1 MKATTTLTG
10 ANLIAGQ
17 DSAEGRAQI
26 AGVNPVDGR
35 TLAPF
40 FHEATAREIST
51 AVKEAA
57 LAFRANR
64 RKTGNDWAELLE
76 AIAEEIENL
85 GDVLVERV
93 MTETG
98 LPEGRVRG
106 ERGRTMGQLKLFA
119 GVTREGSWVDAR
131 IETALPDR
139 APIPRPDIRS
149 MLRAIGPVA
158 VFGASNFPLA
168 FSVAGGDTA
177 SALAAGCPVVCKAH
191 PAHPGTS
198 ELVGRA
204 IAAAIARQGFHP
216 GTFSLVNGAG
226 SAVGL
231 KLVQEPGIA
240 AVGFTGS
247 LGAGRAIFDAAAA
260 RATPIPVFAEMGST
274 NPVFLMPSATANR
287 GEAIAAGLAGSVTLG
302 SGQFCTNPGL
312 VFAIDGPETE
322 AFASTLAA
330 RIEEQGAQTMLH
342 KGIAE
347 GYTAGVGKA
356 AKTNGVTTLA
366 QGAEPGA
373 GDGAADSSAQA
384 RPCILR
390 TTGSTFAAN
399 PHLHE
404 EVFGPASILVVCENA
419 DEMTRLAASL
429 DGSLTGTVHLEES
442 EVADAGNLVECLEG
456 VVGRV
461 IVNGFPTG
469 VEVSHA
475 MHHGGP
481 YPSTTAPSTTSVG
494 TRAILR
500 FARPVCFQDY
510 PEALLP
516 AELTDGN
523 PGGILR
529 MINGNRTREA
539 IATEAVA

>member
-1 MKATTTLTG
+1 MNATTTLTG
-10 ANLIAGQ
+10 ANLIAGNE
-17 DSAEGRAQI
+17 SAEGRGQI
-26 AGVNPVDGR
+26 AGVNPVDGS

-40 FHEATAREIST
+40 FHEATEAEISQ
-51 AVKEAA
+51 AVKQATAA
-57 LAFRANR
+57 FVANKSR
-64 RKTGNDWAELLE
+64 SAEDWAMLLE
-76 AIAEEIENL
+76 TIADEIEAL
-85 GDVLVERV
+85 GDTLINRV
-93 MTETG
+93 MAETG

-106 ERGRTMGQLKLFA
+106 ERGRTMGQLRLFA
-119 GVTREGSWVDAR
+119 SVTREGSWVDAR

-149 MLRAIGPVA
+149 MLRSIGPVA

-204 IAAAIARQGFHP
+204 IGAAVAGQGFHP
-216 GTFSLVNGAG
+216 GTFSLVHGAG
-226 SAVGL
+226 APVGL

-247 LGAGRAIFDAAAA
+247 LTAGRAIFDAAAA
-260 RATPIPVFAEMGST
+260 RATPVPVFAEMGST
-274 NPVFLMPSATANR
+274 NPVFLMPAAIAKR

-312 VFAIDGPETE
+312 VFAVESPATE
-322 AFASTLAA
+322 SFAVSLAA
-330 RIEEQGAQTMLH
+330 RIDALGSQTMLH
-342 KGIAE
+342 KGIAD
-347 GYTAGVGKA
+347 GFSAGLGRAAQTAGVS
-356 AKTNGVTTLA
+356 TLA
-366 QGAEPGA
+366 CGAEA
-373 GDGAADSSAQA
+373 ATGDGVADAAAQA
-384 RPCILR
+384 QPCILK
-390 TTGSTFAAN
+390 TSGVTFAAN

-404 EVFGPASILVVCENA
+404 EVFGPASILVVCADA
-419 DEMTRLAASL
+419 DEMTALAANL
-429 DGSLTGTVHLEES
+429 DGSLTGTVHMEEG
-442 EVADAGNLVECLEG
+442 EIGDASDLVGCLEG

-461 IVNGFPTG
+461 VVNGFPTG

-500 FARPVCFQDY
+500 FARPVCYQDY
-510 PEALLP
+510 PEQLLP
-516 AELTDGN
+516 AALTNGN
-523 PGGILR
+523 PQGIVR
-529 MINGNRTREA
+529 MINGERTRET
-539 IATEAVA
+539 ISSEPAV

>member
-1 MKATTTLTG
+1 MNATTTLTG

-17 DSAEGRAQI
+17 ESAEGNALN

-35 TLAPF
+35 ILAPF
-40 FHEATAREIST
+40 FHEATAREIGQ
-51 AVKEAA
+51 AVREATN
-57 LAFRANR
+57 AFRANKGR
-64 RKTGNDWAELLE
+64 TAEDWAALLE
-76 AIAEEIENL
+76 TIAEEIENL

-93 MTETG
+93 MAETG

-106 ERGRTMGQLKLFA
+106 ERGRTTGQLRLFA
-119 GVTREGSWVDAR
+119 GVAREGSWVDAR

-149 MLRAIGPVA
+149 MLRPIGPVA

-204 IAAAIARQGFHP
+204 VSAAVARRGFHP
-216 GTFSLVNGAG
+216 GTFSIVHGTGA
-226 SAVGL
+226 AVGL
-231 KLVQEPGIA
+231 KLVQEPGIE

-247 LGAGRAIFDAAAA
+247 LGAGRAIFDTAAGRA
-260 RATPIPVFAEMGST
+260 RPVPVYAEMGST
-274 NPVFLMPSATANR
+274 NPVFLMPAATAAR

-302 SGQFCTNPGL
+302 SGQFCTSPGL
-312 VFAIDGPETE
+312 VFAVEGPDTE
-322 AFASTLAA
+322 SFAAWLAA
-330 RIEEQGAQTMLH
+330 RIEEQGSQTMLH
-342 KGIAE
+342 KGIAA
-347 GYTAGVGKA
+347 GFSAGLGRAAQTA
-356 AKTNGVTTLA
+356 GVTTLA
-366 QGAEPGA
+366 LGAENGT
-373 GDGAADSSAQA
+373 GDGVADSGAQG

-390 TTGSTFAAN
+390 TSGRTFAAN

-404 EVFGPASILVVCENA
+404 EVFGPASILVVCEDT
-419 DEMTRLAASL
+419 DEMTSLAAGL
-429 DGSLTGTVHLEES
+429 EGSLTGTVHMEATET
-442 EVADAGNLVECLEG
+442 ADASPLVGCLED

-461 IVNGFPTG
+461 IINGFPTG

-500 FARPVCFQDY
+500 FARPVCYQDY
-510 PEALLP
+510 PETLLP
-516 AELTDGN
+516 AALTNGN
-523 PGGILR
+523 PQGIMR
-529 MINGNRTREA
+529 MINGERTRVSISSEPA
-539 IATEAVA
+539 A